1 MKRRKQK
8 PDLRR
13 IRISQSYT
21 VQEAAETLDR
31 TPATVRKWIKLGLP
45 VLPDTRPRLIC
56 GDDLKT
62 WLTARWQAKKQPCG
76 LAELYCFKCRCPRRP
91 APSSVATTPLSK
103 TTATIV
109 GKCGTCGT
117 GMRQPRSLSKLPE
130 TIAAMQAAPQEQVHL
145 SGYTKPPVKP
155 TFWPDLNEPNL
166 TDKGEGKFHVH

>member
-13 IRISQSYT
+13 IRILQSYT

-62 WLTARWQAKKQPCG
+62 WLNARWQAKKQPCG
-76 LAELYCFKCRCPRRP
+76 LAELYCCKCHRPRRP
-91 APSSVATTPLSK
+91 APSSVATAPLSK
-103 TTATIV
+103 GTVTIS

-117 GMRQPRSLSKLPE
+117 GMQQPRSLSKLAE
-130 TIAAMQAAPQEQVHL
+130 TIAAMKALPQGQAHL
-145 SGYTKPPVKP
+145 SGCSKPPVKP
-155 TFWPDLNEPNL
+155 TFWPDLDETNL
-166 TDKGEGKFHVH
+166 LDQGKGKFHVH